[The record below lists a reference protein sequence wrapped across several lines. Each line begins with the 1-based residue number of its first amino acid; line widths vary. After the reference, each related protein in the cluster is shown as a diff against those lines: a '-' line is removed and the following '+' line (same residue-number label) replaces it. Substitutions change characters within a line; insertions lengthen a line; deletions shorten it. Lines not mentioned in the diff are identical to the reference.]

1 MSTTRTKA
9 LVLRRTNYGEAD
21 RILKLL
27 TPQGQSSVLAKGV
40 RKEKSKLAGGIE
52 LFAISD
58 VTIHSGR
65 GDLGVLTSARV
76 EHFFSYII
84 TDYDRL
90 QFGYEAINAVTRAS
104 DNVDESEWFQIL
116 SDVYDG
122 LNMASIP
129 LQLTQTW
136 FWVQYARLSGYELNV
151 WRDVTGSQ
159 LQIDKRYMYDTSE
172 QGLRIAEQGDI
183 GPEHIKYL
191 RLMTQKPLRTVAQ
204 VGGVDA
210 VLADCWLLARQH
222 VAL

>member
-122 LNMASIP
+122 LDMASVP